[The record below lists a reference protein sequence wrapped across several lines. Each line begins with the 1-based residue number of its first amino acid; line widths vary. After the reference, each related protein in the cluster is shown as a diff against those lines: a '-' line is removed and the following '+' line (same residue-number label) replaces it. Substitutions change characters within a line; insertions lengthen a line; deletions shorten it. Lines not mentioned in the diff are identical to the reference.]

1 MNEMAPA
8 RLGASVAEYKGVLRR
23 VLDNR
28 PSGTRQRLAL
38 ALGKNRSFVSQI
50 ANPSYPVP
58 IPAQHVETIFEVCH
72 FSLDER
78 KSFLE
83 AYRHAHARRKLEA
96 GDSAEAARHL
106 HHRAGPGRRPPQ
118 PRGGRDGRRVRG
130 APRPAGG
137 GHFPIS

>member
-1 MNEMAPA
+1 MNEMAPQG
-8 RLGASVAEYKGVLRR
+8 RPGAGVADYKGVLRR

-58 IPAQHVETIFEVCH
+58 IPAQHIETIFEVCH

-78 KSFLE
+78 KSFLD
-83 AYRHAHARRKLEA
+83 AYRRAHARRKLEA
-96 GDSAEAARHL
+96 GDAPKRRVVSITVPDLGDARRNHAVDEMVAEFAARL
-106 HHRAGPGRRPPQ
+106 ARLVE
-118 PRGGRDGRRVRG
+118 D
-130 APRPAGG
+130 
-137 GHFPIS
+137 IS

>member
-78 KSFLE
+78 KSFLD
-83 AYRHAHARRKLEA
+83 AYRHAHARRKLDA
-96 GDSAEAARHL
+96 GDAPKRRVISITVPDLGDARRNHAVDEMVAEFAARL
-106 HHRAGPGRRPPQ
+106 ARLAE
-118 PRGGRDGRRVRG
+118 D
-130 APRPAGG
+130 
-137 GHFPIS
+137 IS